1 MRIKQLIAGVLTA
14 SLVIGSAAVP
24 VFATE
29 PTQNDVD
36 AASVQVEDL
45 DEENCL
51 YSWPWEQTQ
60 YVLMNIPYDEFYAA
74 EVNNSVEVDGVT
86 SATLNK
92 PRTGT
97 LAGGSYHVSSDGSD
111 ITGITFPV
119 KVTTKTLKALKEVTD
134 EDSVSITVTN
144 RGQTT
149 TTVYSGKDALFEN
162 ESYAYYVLD
171 SEPAYYK
178 EMRVNADGSYSFSA
192 VRGEKQEMTGVTAEL
207 LTETN
212 RGDYQINLEGLDLD
226 TSSDQVYAVVLK
238 TQEGTSYGLRH
249 IENIWR
255 GSELA
260 FCTGFTTEIR
270 NAATSS
276 AHYESI
282 MGQTVNQIV
291 YYTSKGIYTIDTEL
305 YIPVKTADGTILP
318 KEESTTT
325 TTTNCP
331 WKKFVNAITS
341 IWG

>member
-1 MRIKQLIAGVLTA
+1 MKIKQLIAGALTA
-14 SLVIGSAAVP
+14 TLLLGSAAVP
-24 VFATE
+24 VFAAAPAQTASE
-29 PTQNDVD
+29 
-36 AASVQVEDL
+36 AASAQADL

-74 EVNNSVEVDGVT
+74 EVNNDVAVDGVT

-97 LAGGSYHVSSDGSD
+97 LAGGSYHVNADGSD

-144 RGQTT
+144 RGQTA

-171 SEPAYYK
+171 STPAYYK

-192 VRGEKQEMTGVTAEL
+192 VRGETNALTGVTAEL
-207 LTETN
+207 LTETK
-212 RGDYQINLEGLDLD
+212 RGDYQIDLEGLDLD
-226 TSSDQVYAVVLK
+226 TSTDQVYAVVLK
-238 TQEGTSYGLRH
+238 TQEGESYGLRH

-270 NAATSS
+270 DAATSS

-282 MGQTVNQIV
+282 MGQTINQIV

-305 YIPVKTADGTILP
+305 YVPVKTADGSILP
-318 KEESTTT
+318 KAESAATV
-325 TTTNCP
+325 TTNCP
-331 WKKFVNAITS
+331 WKKLVKAITS
-341 IWG
+341 IWN